1 MWKRPRIKL
10 NNFKIVQAM
19 TIDFFSQN
27 LCANILKHVNI
38 EVTRA
43 TEF

>member
-19 TIDFFSQN
+19 TIDFFFPKFMRKYFKARQ
-27 LCANILKHVNI
+27 H
-38 EVTRA
+38 
-43 TEF
+43 